1 MTNTANKKNSLCLKE
16 IIELRDEILVMHRR
30 TGESIESCGAFIEAA
45 MDGTQNPTLITEAI
59 ASANAN
65 KPVSKILRVKREM
78 YVRNAILIEAH
89 RTGQTAEE
97 AASWIGEICDDK
109 YKPHFEAGKRRA
121 IEDEK
126 WSLDLLMQAEQIED
140 M

>member
-45 MDGTQNPTLITEAI
+45 MDGTQPDKLIEEAI

-65 KPVSKILRVKREM
+65 SVSKILRVKREM

-109 YKPHFEAGKRRA
+109 YKPHFVAGKERA
-121 IEDEK
+121 IADEE
-126 WSLDLLMQAEQIED
+126 WSLDLLMQAEQVED

>member
-1 MTNTANKKNSLCLKE
+1 M
-16 IIELRDEILVMHRR
+16 
-30 TGESIESCGAFIEAA
+30 
-45 MDGTQNPTLITEAI
+45 
-59 ASANAN
+59 N
-65 KPVSKILRVKREM
+65 KPATKKISKILSVKREM

-109 YKPHFEAGKRRA
+109 YKPHFEAGKQRA
-121 IEDEK
+121 IADQQ
-126 WSLDLLMQAEQIED
+126 WSLDLLMQAEQVED